1 MDTKTTISPLLRLVV
16 LSGGAEGR
24 RGRGRG
30 RGRSRAALEEEG
42 AAAKAAAGATRNR
55 LANMTS
61 TADGAERGGKRNG
74 KNYVALSLRTI
85 VVCGA

>member
-1 MDTKTTISPLLRLVV
+1 MV

-30 RGRSRAALEEEG
+30 RGRGRTALEEEG
-42 AAAKAAAGATRNR
+42 AAAAKAAAGATRIR

-61 TADGAERGGKRNG
+61 TADGAVRGCKRNV
-74 KNYVALSLRTI
+74 KKYVVLSLRTI
-85 VVCGA
+85 VESYL

>member
-1 MDTKTTISPLLRLVV
+1 MV

-30 RGRSRAALEEEG
+30 RGRGRTALEEEG
-42 AAAKAAAGATRNR
+42 AAAAKAAAGATRNR

-74 KNYVALSLRTI
+74 KKYVVLSIRTI
-85 VVCGA
+85 VERHL